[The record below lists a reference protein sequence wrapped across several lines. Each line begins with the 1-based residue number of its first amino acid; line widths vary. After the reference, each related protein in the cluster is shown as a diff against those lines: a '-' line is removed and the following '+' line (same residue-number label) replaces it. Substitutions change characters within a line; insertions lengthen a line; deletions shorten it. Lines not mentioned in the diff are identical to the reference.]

1 MTSTVPKVNRQAMI
15 ERMKQMLS
23 IDPTQT
29 AVLTIDMQRGALDS
43 ELATLPVPPEECKRV
58 LEGTGQLLAMA
69 RGAKMRVIH
78 VLTSWHPCEI
88 AAHPFERAIVEAKQS
103 LTPHAQSDYA
113 HHKLEGSR
121 AAEMMPELGPDPSDL
136 LITSK
141 RRFDMFYGTNL
152 EILLRVLKIDT
163 VILAGAN
170 TNTCVQCSAFGAYN
184 RDLKVIVAADCVAS
198 AYGPDLHEFAL
209 DNVRRRLG
217 WVLTNSEIAEK
228 LRGGIASA
236 SDSNVA
242 RLAGKAP

>member
-1 MTSTVPKVNRQAMI
+1 MSSPQPRVDRSAMI

-23 IDPTQT
+23 IDPAKT
-29 AVLTIDMQRGALDS
+29 AVLTIDMQRGALDP
-43 ELATLPVPPEECKRV
+43 ELATLPVPADECQRV
-58 LEGTGQLLAMA
+58 LRGTKELLAMA
-69 RGAKMRVIH
+69 RSAGIRVIH
-78 VLTSWHPCEI
+78 ILTAWHPCEI
-88 AAHPFERAIVEAKQS
+88 AAHPFEQALVQAKQS

-121 AAEMMPELGPDPSDL
+121 EAEMMPELGPDPKDL
-136 LITSK
+136 LVTSK

-163 VILAGAN
+163 VILSGAN

-228 LRGGIASA
+228 LGVAKASKEESRAA
-236 SDSNVA
+236 SPA
-242 RLAGKAP
+242 KR

>member
-1 MTSTVPKVNRQAMI
+1 MI
-15 ERMKQMLS
+15 ERMKQMLTLE
-23 IDPTQT
+23 PAKT
-29 AVLTIDMQRGALDS
+29 AVITIDMQRGALDP
-43 ELATLPVPPEECKRV
+43 ELATLPVPAGECKRV
-58 LEGTGQLLAMA
+58 LRGTQELLALA
-69 RGAKMRVIH
+69 RASGVRVIH

-121 AAEMMPELGPDPSDL
+121 EAEMMPELGPDPRDL
-136 LITSK
+136 IVTSK

-152 EILLRVLKIDT
+152 EILLRVLKIEA

-184 RDLKVIVAADCVAS
+184 HDLKVVVASDCVAS

-209 DNVRRRLG
+209 ENVRRRLG
-217 WVLTNSEIAEK
+217 WVLTNAEIAEK
-228 LRGGIASA
+228 LGRDKASEKESHAASVPKRGS
-236 SDSNVA
+236 
-242 RLAGKAP
+242 P

>member
-1 MTSTVPKVNRQAMI
+1 MSSPQPRVDRSAMI

-23 IDPTQT
+23 IDPAKT
-29 AVLTIDMQRGALDS
+29 AVLTIDMQRGALDP
-43 ELATLPVPPEECKRV
+43 ELATLPVPADECQRV
-58 LEGTGQLLAMA
+58 LSGTKELLAMA
-69 RGAKMRVIH
+69 RSAGMQVIH
-78 VLTSWHPCEI
+78 ILTAWHPCEI
-88 AAHPFERAIVEAKQS
+88 AAHPFEQALVQAKQS

-121 AAEMMPELGPDPSDL
+121 EAEMMPELGPDPKDL
-136 LITSK
+136 LVSSK

-228 LRGGIASA
+228 LGVAKASQEELRAA
-236 SDSNVA
+236 SPA
-242 RLAGKAP
+242 KR

>member
-1 MTSTVPKVNRQAMI
+1 MI

-23 IDPTQT
+23 IQPGTT
-29 AVLTIDMQRGALDS
+29 AVLTIDMQRGALDP
-43 ELATLPVPPEECKRV
+43 ELATLPVPPDECQRV
-58 LEGTGQLLAMA
+58 LAGTVELLALA
-69 RGAKMRVIH
+69 RRAGMPVIH

-88 AAHPFERAIVEAKQS
+88 AAHPFEQAIVQAKQS

-121 AAEMMPELGPDPSDL
+121 AAEIMPELGPVPTDL
-136 LITSK
+136 FITSK

-163 VILAGAN
+163 LILAGAN

-184 RDLKVIVAADCVAS
+184 RDLKVIVASDCVAS

-217 WVLTNSEIAEK
+217 WVLTNSEIAQK
-228 LRGGIASA
+228 LGTGVSSGKEARPASH
-236 SDSNVA
+236 
-242 RLAGKAP
+242 AGR